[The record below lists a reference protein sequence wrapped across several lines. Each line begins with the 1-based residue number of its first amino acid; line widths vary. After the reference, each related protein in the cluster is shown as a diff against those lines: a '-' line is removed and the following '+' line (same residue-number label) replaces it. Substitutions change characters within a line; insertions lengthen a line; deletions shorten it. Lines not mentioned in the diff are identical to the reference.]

1 MNHCDEMTALLYLD
15 GQLDDGPAEEIRSHA
30 GLCAECRER
39 LRALEM
45 ESIWLRESLL
55 AEDEVLPERL
65 LKPPRHGMA
74 SWGWAAVLGLSA
86 GGASTVWSGLIA
98 PWRDEAALAGFTQ
111 GNLLAT
117 LFFSGSF
124 WKGWDAMREITE
136 LLAMGTLA
144 LLAMWLLRRHRRSAS
159 AAAAVMGVMAVALA
173 FGPAA
178 RAAEVEHGQR
188 RYTLPAGSEVKTD
201 LIVGAATTQIDGDV
215 DGDLIVWS
223 REITVNGHV
232 KGDILAWGQDLRVN
246 GPVDGNV
253 RAWGQNLTLDSTV
266 AKNVMAV
273 AREVDLED
281 KASVGGTMT
290 VAAGYSELE
299 GHIAGD
305 LLAFTGN
312 TKIDGALGRNAEIHS
327 RQLTI
332 GPQAQIQGETKYIGR
347 QQAVVSPSAKLGSPL
362 NTTIRSNSPGR
373 MFAPPSYWR
382 RIWRATLK
390 WGASFVFGMCLLL
403 LIPGFFADISRAS
416 KRIMPAMGFGVLFLF
431 ATPIAALIV
440 CATIVG
446 LGLGI
451 ATLLLW
457 GIAIYAAHIF
467 VGAWVGER
475 VLPAGRGAGLG
486 GLAIGLLILQVI
498 GVVPYLGGWISFV
511 VVLWGMGALV
521 LATHRRLQPSPAAGN

>member
-1 MNHCDEMTALLYLD
+1 MNHFDEMTALLYLD
-15 GQLDDGPAEEIRSHA
+15 GQLDDAPAQEVQSHA
-30 GLCAECRER
+30 AMCPECREL

-45 ESIWLRESLL
+45 ESIWLRESLQ
-55 AEDEVLPERL
+55 AEDELLPERL

-74 SWGWAAVLGLSA
+74 PWGWAAVLGLSA
-86 GGASTVWSGLIA
+86 GGASTVWSGFIA
-98 PWRDEAALAGFTQ
+98 PWRDQAALAGFTQ
-111 GNLLAT
+111 GNLLTT
-117 LFFSGSF
+117 LFFSGAF
-124 WKGWDAMREITE
+124 WKGWDAMREMTE

-144 LLAMWLLRRHRRSAS
+144 LLAMWLLRRHRRSPS

-173 FGPAA
+173 FAPAA
-178 RAAEVEHGQR
+178 RAAEVEHGHP

-201 LIVGAATTQIDGDV
+201 LIVGAETTQIDGDV

-253 RAWGQNLTLDSTV
+253 RAWAQNLTLDSTV

-273 AREVDLED
+273 AREADLED

-290 VAAGYSELE
+290 VAAGSSELE

-312 TKIDGALGRNAEIHS
+312 TKIDGALGRNAEIHARS
-327 RQLTI
+327 LTI

-347 QQAVVSPSAKLGSPL
+347 QQAEVSPSAKLGSPL
-362 NTTIRSNSPGR
+362 ETTIRKNSPGR

-382 RIWRATLK
+382 RIWRGILK
-390 WGASFVFGMCLLL
+390 WGVSFVFGMCLLL
-403 LIPGFFADISRAS
+403 LIPGFFLDVSRACR
-416 KRIMPAMGFGVLFLF
+416 RIMPALGFGALFLF
-431 ATPIAALIV
+431 ATPIIAVIV
-440 CATIVG
+440 CITIVG
-446 LGLGI
+446 LGVGLSV
-451 ATLLLW
+451 LLLW
-457 GIAIYAAHIF
+457 GIAVYAAHIF

-475 VLPAGRGAGLG
+475 VLRGGTGAGLA
-486 GLAIGLLILQVI
+486 GLAVGLLILQV
-498 GVVPYLGGWISFV
+498 VELVPYLGGWISFV
-511 VVLWGMGALV
+511 VILWGIGALA
-521 LATHRRLQPSPAAGN
+521 LGLYRRMQPAIAQ